1 MLQWQFVIIGITA
14 CFFFSS
20 MHQKMTMNL
29 DRANRLFYKHV
40 IINEKRKTIKSLIH
54 LLTRIHS

>member
-29 DRANRLFYKHV
+29 DRANRLFYKNV

-54 LLTRIHS
+54 LFTRIHS